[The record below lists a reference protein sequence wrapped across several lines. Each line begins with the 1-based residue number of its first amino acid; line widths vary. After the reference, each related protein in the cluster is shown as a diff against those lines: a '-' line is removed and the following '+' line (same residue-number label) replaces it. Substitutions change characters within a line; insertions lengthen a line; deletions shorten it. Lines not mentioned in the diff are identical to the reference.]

1 MLMGATRSVAH
12 SLLSVS
18 LSSVPDEL
26 NEEDLMDEL
35 GALEDE
41 IAQEESEEL
50 PAYLLNAA
58 SASKPQSVA
67 VSSPA
72 ESVAAAPA
80 AAASKKEVQV
90 DAFGLPDVPLRN
102 LNA

>member
-1 MLMGATRSVAH
+1 
-12 SLLSVS
+12 
-18 LSSVPDEL
+18 
-26 NEEDLMDEL
+26 MDEL

-41 IAQEESEEL
+41 IAAEESEEL

-58 SASKPQSVA
+58 SASKPQTVA

-72 ESVAAAPA
+72 EAVAAAPA
-80 AAASKKEVQV
+80 PAAAAKKEVQV